1 MHKCITFATC
11 KYVSECE
18 GPSVRLL
25 KTYKIK
31 NVRVHYL
38 KRIGSKLQTLNRQRC
53 LTPNMKE

>member
-1 MHKCITFATC
+1 MHKCITFAPC

-31 NVRVHYL
+31 NVRVRY
-38 KRIGSKLQTLNRQRC
+38 
-53 LTPNMKE
+53 